1 VALLGPTLKVFAGI
15 DRQGGRMLE
24 NATRRNDMGSA
35 EDLEALRKQH
45 RDLEA
50 KLEVMDRQL
59 FLTAK
64 EEAERARL
72 KKQKLAIKDRIYLL
86 LSHASA
92 EQPAG

>member
-1 VALLGPTLKVFAGI
+1 MTGS
-15 DRQGGRMLE
+15 DRKGVRMQE
-24 NATRRNDMGSA
+24 NATRREDMGSVD
-35 EDLEALRKQH
+35 DLEALRKQH

-59 FLTAK
+59 YLSAT

-72 KKQKLAIKDRIYLL
+72 KKQKLAIKDRIHLL